1 MYVIDYRVRTNKPM
15 IISTNFSLADI
26 EVRMPAL
33 VRLLGLMRRE
43 GNVSGKAVKRAI
55 DAVRDGLVWHKS
67 QGDEVKVY
75 DPLFDQLGGHSGRHA
90 IRSDHRAAA
99 GGPSD

>member
-43 GNVSGKAVKRAI
+43 GRA
-55 DAVRDGLVWHKS
+55 
-67 QGDEVKVY
+67 
-75 DPLFDQLGGHSGRHA
+75 GRKTVQQ
-90 IRSDHRAAA
+90 A
-99 GGPSD
+99 GV